1 MSSNNR
7 YPLISPMFSE
17 TPQAKNYQPANHD
30 NSYTNPDNNPT
41 RPIDPLPN
49 ENVVNNTIL
58 KNTIL

>member
-1 MSSNNR
+1 
-7 YPLISPMFSE
+7 MFSE

-58 KNTIL
+58 NNTIL